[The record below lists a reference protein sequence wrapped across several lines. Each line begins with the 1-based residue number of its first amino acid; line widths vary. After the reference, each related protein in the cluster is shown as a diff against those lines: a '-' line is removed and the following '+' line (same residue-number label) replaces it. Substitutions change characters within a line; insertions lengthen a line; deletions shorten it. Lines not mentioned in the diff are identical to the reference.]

1 MREVSVIFRR
11 INMVEVILKRRIV
24 MCKKLFCLIFAVLML
39 GLVLPGMAH
48 ALEANLIGFWTLDQ
62 TSGTTAYDASGNGN
76 DGTLMGDPKWTVGKI
91 GGALEL
97 DGTGDYVDCGNGDV
111 LNITQQVT
119 LAAWVKANSGFA
131 YPDWSGII
139 MRGGPNIDTFALY
152 YNGPSQQVGFK
163 TTGTNPAWMA
173 VPAAGL
179 FDDGWHHVAA
189 TYDGAKKI
197 IYLDGEQIG
206 TMDSIGSIETSTG
219 RLLLG
224 AGRDVIPPTH
234 LLVGLL
240 DDARIYDGALSQI
253 EIQSIMEGGEGYP
266 YALGP
271 SPADG
276 ALHMNTWVTL
286 GWAPGDFAVSHDVYM
301 GDNFE
306 DVDNG
311 TADAFRG
318 NQTTNFY
325 VAGFPGYAFPDGLVP
340 GTTYYWRIDEVNEAD
355 PNSPWKGDIWSF
367 SIPPKTA
374 YNPSPA
380 DGTEFVKPDAA
391 LSWTAGYGAKLHT
404 VYLGDDFE
412 DINNAAGGLPLGVTT
427 YNPGP
432 LDLAKV
438 YYWRIDEFDGAGTY
452 KGDVWSFTTPGA
464 VGSLN
469 PANGAVDVKMT
480 TSLSWTPADNAAS
493 HEVYFGTDKDAVRSA
508 TTASAEYKGSRAIGF
523 ESYNPGKLAWN
534 STYYWRVDEVD
545 SLGGLSK
552 GPLWSF
558 TTADF
563 ILIEDFE
570 DYDAGDNQIWYA
582 WHDGLGYGTPGN
594 EPYFAGNG
602 TGAAVGDETTASYC
616 EESIVHGGGKSMP
629 ILYDNNK
636 QGFSMYSEVEF
647 TLSEARNWT
656 DEGVNELSLWFRGVS
671 SNAAEPLYVA
681 VANRTGS
688 PAVVTHDDPAAAQLG
703 AWTKWIVPLQAFA
716 DQGIDLTDVDRI
728 MVGLGTKGNLT
739 TPGGAGKMYFDD
751 IRLDR

>member
-1 MREVSVIFRR
+1 
-11 INMVEVILKRRIV
+11 
-24 MCKKLFCLIFAVLML
+24 MCNRLLCLTFSVLMP
-39 GLVLPGMAH
+39 GLVLTGMAR
-48 ALEANLIGFWTLDQ
+48 AVEANLIGFWTLDQ

-76 DGTLMGDPKWTVGKI
+76 DGTLMEDPKWTVGNI

-97 DGTGDYVDCGNGDV
+97 DGTGDYVDCGNGDI

-119 LAAWVKANSGFA
+119 LAAWVKADSGFA

-152 YNGPSQQVGFK
+152 YNGPGRQIGFK
-163 TTGTNPAWMA
+163 TTGTNPEWMA
-173 VPAAGL
+173 VAAAGL

-206 TMDSIGSIETSTG
+206 TMDSTGSIETGTG

-240 DDARIYDGALSQI
+240 DDARIYDGALAQI

-276 ALHMNTWVTL
+276 VLHMDIWVTL

-311 TADAFRG
+311 TGDTFLG
-318 NQTTNFY
+318 NQTAIFY
-325 VAGFPGYAFPDGLVP
+325 VAGFSGYAFPDGLVP
-340 GTTYYWRIDEVNEAD
+340 GTTYYWRIDEVNEAE

-367 SIPPKTA
+367 SIPPRTA

-380 DGTEFVKPDAA
+380 DGTEFVEPDAA
-391 LSWTAGYGAKLHT
+391 LTWTAGYGAKLHT
-404 VYLGDDFE
+404 VYIGDNFE
-412 DINNAAGGLPLGVTT
+412 DINNATGGLTMGVTT

-438 YYWRIDEFDGAGTY
+438 YYWRIDEFDEAGTY

-469 PANGAVDVKMT
+469 PANGAADVKMT
-480 TSLSWTPADNAAS
+480 TVLSWTPADNAAS
-493 HEVYFGTDKDAVRSA
+493 HEVYFGSDKVAVRSA
-508 TTASAEYKGSRAIGF
+508 TIASAEYKGSKPLGS

-534 STYYWRVDEVD
+534 TTYYWRVDEVD

-563 ILIEDFE
+563 ILIDDFE

-582 WHDGLGYGTPGN
+582 WHDGLGYGTPGT

-629 ILYDNNK
+629 MLYDNNK

-647 TLSEARNWT
+647 TLSEARDWT
-656 DEGVNELSLWFRGVS
+656 DEGVKELSLWFRGVS
-671 SNAAEPLYVA
+671 TNAAEPLYVA
-681 VANRTGS
+681 AANRTGS
-688 PAVVTHDDPAAAQLG
+688 PAVVTYEDPAAAQIG
-703 AWTKWIVPLQAFA
+703 AWTKWIIPLQAFA
-716 DQGIDLTDVDRI
+716 DQGINLADIDRI
-728 MVGLGTKGNLT
+728 MVGLGTRGNLT

-751 IRLDR
+751 IRLDRSKEIAE

>member
-1 MREVSVIFRR
+1 
-11 INMVEVILKRRIV
+11 
-24 MCKKLFCLIFAVLML
+24 MCKRMFCLIFAVLMP
-39 GLVLPGMAH
+39 GLVSPGMVWAV
-48 ALEANLIGFWTLDQ
+48 EANLIGFWTLDQ

-97 DGTGDYVDCGNGDV
+97 DGTEDYVDCGNGDV

-119 LAAWVKANSGFA
+119 LAAWVKADSDFA

-152 YNGPSQQVGFK
+152 YNGPGQQVGFK
-163 TTGTNPAWMA
+163 TTGTNPEWMA
-173 VPAAGL
+173 VAAAGL
-179 FDDGWHHVAA
+179 FDDEWHHVAA

-206 TMDSIGSIETSTG
+206 TMDSTGSIETSTG

-240 DDARIYDGALSQI
+240 DDARIYDGALSQV

-276 ALHMNTWVTL
+276 SLHMDTWVTL
-286 GWAPGDFAVSHDVYM
+286 GWGSGDFAVSHDVYM
-301 GDNFE
+301 GDNFD

-311 TADAFRG
+311 TGDTFRV
-318 NQTTNFY
+318 NQTANFY
-325 VAGFPGYAFPDGLVP
+325 VAGFPGYAFPEGLLP

-367 SIPPKTA
+367 TIPPKTA
-374 YNPSPA
+374 YNPSPT
-380 DGTEFVKPDAA
+380 DGTEFVEPDAP

-404 VYLGDDFE
+404 VYIGNDFE
-412 DINNAAGGLPLGVTT
+412 DINNAAGGLPQGVTT
-427 YNPGP
+427 YKPGT

-438 YYWRIDEFDGAGTY
+438 YYWRIDEFDGGSTY

-480 TSLSWTPADNAAS
+480 AALSWTPADNAAS
-493 HEVYFGTDKDAVRSA
+493 HEMYFGTDKDAVRSA
-508 TTASAEYKGSRAIGF
+508 TTASAEYKGSKPLGS

-534 STYYWRVDEVD
+534 TTYYWRVDEVD
-545 SLGGLSK
+545 GLGGLSK

-563 ILIEDFE
+563 VLIEDFE

-582 WHDGLGYGTPGN
+582 WHDGLGYGTAGT

-602 TGAAVGDETTASYC
+602 TGAAVGDETTVSYC

-629 ILYDNNK
+629 MLYDNNK

-647 TLSEARNWT
+647 ALSEARDWT
-656 DEGVNELSLWFRGVS
+656 DEGITELSLWFRGVS
-671 SNAAEPLYVA
+671 TNATEPLYVA

-688 PAVVTHDDPAAAQLG
+688 PAVVTYDNPAAAQIG
-703 AWTKWIVPLQAFA
+703 AWTKWIIPLQDFT
-716 DQGIDLTDVDRI
+716 DQGINLTDIDRI
-728 MVGLGTKGNLT
+728 MVGLGTRGNLT
-739 TPGGAGKMYFDD
+739 TPGGTGKMYFDD